1 VQKRWVNP
9 GRQRC
14 FPVSPVA
21 APGVMAPGVP
31 PFYGDFNPQ
40 RLRPDRYRLKNSA
53 GKETRHGCTGNPVI
67 GIEYD
72 PDLVRRP
79 ME

>member
-1 VQKRWVNP
+1 MGQSGQAEVLPRLSGCSAGGDGAW
-9 GRQRC
+9 R
-14 FPVSPVA
+14 A
-21 APGVMAPGVP
+21 

>member
-1 VQKRWVNP
+1 
-9 GRQRC
+9 
-14 FPVSPVA
+14 
-21 APGVMAPGVP
+21 MAPGVP